1 MVSVLILGLL
11 QKFFQRSPPRSH
23 GSSRAEMTGAIN
35 KHWARAS
42 VGPDPLRPYDIC
54 RRGRCC
60 TGGAGA
66 GTVIGRGGSRL
77 VSHPPPV
84 GGIGPSRSSASTT
97 TSGQALSWLTDC
109 VWLWLWRI
117 RDWILCFSGVRSD
130 IHLLVSVSS
139 AKKFPNI
146 SSVADKMVFGVEVSV
161 DHDSDLACVAC
172 EDA

>member
-1 MVSVLILGLL
+1 MVSILILGLI
-11 QKFFQRSPPRSH
+11 QKVLQRSPPRFH

-35 KHWARAS
+35 KHCARAS
-42 VGPDPLRPYDIC
+42 VGPDPLRPYDIS

-97 TSGQALSWLTDC
+97 TSGQALSWLTVCDC
-109 VWLWLWRI
+109 DCEGYVTGYCASAEFVRIFIFWFLWVL
-117 RDWILCFSGVRSD
+117 LRS
-130 IHLLVSVSS
+130 
-139 AKKFPNI
+139 FPT
-146 SSVADKMVFGVEVSV
+146 F
-161 DHDSDLACVAC
+161 LP
-172 EDA
+172 